1 MIKITRNT
9 GSKHRDGFW
18 KPQKRKIK
26 MKLCWLRKRVNEAFK
41 KSRAAF
47 TFVNTSAIK
56 HRKNFTSVAPS
67 LSALWVRYPGPLIS
81 NPLLLGSPAVR
92 VNIYVLSIIHQSF
105 SLSLVRRHAINVQS
119 NAWSKLSKS
128 GLVCDIYVP
137 LVQSCSKKE
146 HIIA

>member
-1 MIKITRNT
+1 MEVNT
-9 GSKHRDGFW
+9 GMVFENRK
-18 KPQKRKIK
+18 KRKIK
-26 MKLCWLRKRVNEAFK
+26 IKLCWLWKWVNEAFE
-41 KSRAAF
+41 KSSATI

-137 LVQSCSKKE
+137 LVQLCSKKE